1 MKVYGADVLLEK
13 YPCRFPQVQEK
24 NDNGNFQIEIV
35 VPKAEAKKVQEALY
49 GGDERLIDFNKA
61 TAQAKLPK
69 KLHSPLYLYDEEAKT
84 PLYDEEGEKV
94 ESKDS
99 VVFRFKTQW
108 RPKIQFKKGLDVTAK
123 IGAGSVVQ
131 IKGALFG
138 SDEKRDENGKPL
150 KYVLLSLKGIRV
162 FELVEQAS
170 REVFEDSDEFD
181 DEYVEEVHEDETPSK
196 KQDTPKDKD
205 F

>member
-1 MKVYGADVLLEK
+1 MKVYGQDVLLEK

-24 NDNGNFQIEIV
+24 NDKGNFQIEIV
-35 VPKAEAKKVQEALY
+35 VPKKEAKAVQDALY
-49 GGDERLIDFNKA
+49 GNDERIIDFNKA
-61 TAQAKLPK
+61 TPSAKLPK
-69 KLHSPLYLYDEEAKT
+69 KLHSPLYLYDEESKT

-94 ESKDS
+94 ESPDF
-99 VVFRFKTQW
+99 VVFRFKSQW
-108 RPKIQFKKGLDVTAK
+108 RPKIQFKKGLDSTAK

-150 KYVLLSLKGIRV
+150 KYMLLSLKGLRV
-162 FELVEQAS
+162 FELVEQTS
-170 REVFEDSDEFD
+170 REVFEDSDEFE
-181 DEYVEEVHEDETPSK
+181 DEYVEEVHEETSTEKPK
-196 KQDTPKDKD
+196 GTTDKQ

>member
-1 MKVYGADVLLEK
+1 MG
-13 YPCRFPQVQEK
+13 PR
-24 NDNGNFQIEIV
+24 
-35 VPKAEAKKVQEALY
+35 
-49 GGDERLIDFNKA
+49 RLGLII
-61 TAQAKLPK
+61 
-69 KLHSPLYLYDEEAKT
+69 YLQWLIFIWCEAKT

-108 RPKIQFKKGLDVTAK
+108 RPKIQFKKGLDATAK

-162 FELVEQAS
+162 FELVEQTS

-181 DEYVEEVHEDETPSK
+181 DEYVEEVHEDEGE
-196 KQDTPKDKD
+196 KQAKPKGTTDKD